1 MFETIH
7 NSEILPGSTQISLG
21 SQRFG
26 STDVM
31 RDYRVKDLGQVTD
44 PTTGITGK
52 NGAVALAKAK
62 AQGLSGSA
70 LDSFIDRIGGKRG

>member
-7 NSEILPGSTQISLG
+7 NSEILPGS
-21 SQRFG
+21 SQLSFGGRSFG
-26 STDVM
+26 STDAV

-44 PTTGITGK
+44 SVTGITGK

-70 LDSFIDRIGGKRG
+70 LDGFIDRIGGKKG